1 MEHTLAN
8 AQEAK
13 KLLIEEGF
21 NKSDFTEAV
30 QEDVDLGYLIGE
42 PLIIDEDGF
51 AKSALEL
58 YNEKLF
64 WDKHGD
70 DYVDYMLEIA
80 YNN

>member
-21 NKSDFTEAV
+21 NESDFTEAV

-70 DYVDYMLEIA
+70 DYVDYMLENCI
-80 YNN
+80 